1 MSNENAVAQV
11 QQQRGEVE
19 FIPFG
24 ADTKI
29 KLSVKIIKDF
39 VAIPTKSGALP
50 DDRDCMKFM
59 MLCRARKLN
68 PFEGDCFLQGYD
80 GRDGAQFSLIT
91 AHQAFLKRA
100 EVNPEY
106 DGMKSGVIVKNE
118 NDEIIDRPGDF
129 MFPGDVLL
137 GGWAVVFFKT
147 RKHTTERRLN
157 LSTFDQGFG
166 RWQKDK
172 AGMIVKCAEADALRS
187 SFPTM
192 LGGLYGE
199 GELAT
204 VIEVGGPS
212 APAKKPNFGPADGSP
227 KRAMLKPE
235 DSPVTRTVTERPE
248 TVTGHSDTTVSTN
261 ASPAA
266 ASEPG
271 AHAGTEQEA
280 AHGFD
285 PETASEFQPRP
296 GVSEELN
303 NLLYL
308 CHKSGIDESALVAY
322 CKTNK
327 LMKLEQSGLGEISTA
342 KLVQLAKAWDN
353 IAPMIKN

>member
-1 MSNENAVAQV
+1 MSNEQAVAQI

-39 VAIPTKSGALP
+39 VAIPTKSGVLP

-106 DGMKSGVIVKNE
+106 DGMKSGVIVKDE
-118 NDEIIDRPGDF
+118 NDAIVDRTSDFLYPGDA
-129 MFPGDVLL
+129 LL
-137 GGWAVVFFKT
+137 GGWAIVYFKA
-147 RKHTTERRLN
+147 RRHTTERRLN

-192 LGGLYGE
+192 LGGLYTDHE
-199 GELAT
+199 MTT
-204 VIEVGGPS
+204 VIEVGEPATS
-212 APAKKPNFGPADGSP
+212 AKKPNFGPADGSP
-227 KRAMLKPE
+227 KRVMVKE
-235 DSPVTRTVTERPE
+235 QTTPVTRTVTTQPE
-248 TVTGHSDTTVSTN
+248 PASTPSD
-261 ASPAA
+261 APAA
-266 ASEPG
+266 QSEPEEPVVEPEPP
-271 AHAGTEQEA
+271 AGDFA
-280 AHGFD
+280 
-285 PETASEFQPRP
+285 PRP
-296 GVSEELN
+296 NVSEELN

-308 CHKSGIDESALVAY
+308 CHKSNIAEAQLVTY

-327 LMKLEQSGLGEISTA
+327 LMKLEQSGLGEIATA

-353 IAPMIKN
+353 IAPMIKK